1 MVCSN
6 RIGSGYNGCLNTD
19 GQYLVG
25 SMPKIATSQP
35 AKMSGYG
42 LFRGTL
48 LVLAF
53 VLACQAFWILAAE
66 FYRPSAIGFPTNFQ
80 IAATAVAKRNAAH
93 LAASFGLIRGDLWA
107 QDALTYPDVFWPSE
121 RNGAPTQRST
131 VVEKARN
138 AAVWALA
145 DAPYDARTWLALASI
160 DSRFDWLNGK
170 ASAALRMSYYTGAN
184 EVTLIP
190 LRVLLAV
197 GFSLISDT
205 DFQQLVRHDIL
216 IVVTRK
222 PELKSSVLDAYRH
235 ALPAGQNFIEQT
247 LKELDPKLLSTL
259 QSK

>member
-1 MVCSN
+1 
-6 RIGSGYNGCLNTD
+6 
-19 GQYLVG
+19 
-25 SMPKIATSQP
+25 MPKLANSQP
-35 AKMSGYG
+35 AKTSGFG
-42 LFRGTL
+42 LFRGTI

-80 IAATAVAKRNAAH
+80 VSPTAVAKRDAAH
-93 LAASFGLIRGDLWA
+93 LAALFGLIRGDLWA
-107 QDALTYPDVFWPSE
+107 QDALAYPDIFWPNE
-121 RNGAPTQRST
+121 RNNTPAQRPA
-131 VVEKARN
+131 VVEQAHN
-138 AAVWALA
+138 ATLWALA
-145 DAPYDARTWLALASI
+145 DAPHDARTWLVLASI

-190 LRVLLAV
+190 LRLLLAV
-197 GFSLISDT
+197 GFSSISDT

-222 PELKSSVLDAYRH
+222 PEFKSSLLDAYRY